1 MRGGSN
7 VLVSPT
13 QAAKQLGV
21 SRDTIDRR
29 WQEWGLTKHK
39 IGNLP
44 NSPVRF
50 RQRDIDN
57 FIQRTA
63 TS

>member
-7 VLVSPT
+7 VMVSPS
-13 QAAKQLGV
+13 QAAQQLGV
-21 SRDTIDRR
+21 SRDTIDRN
-29 WQEWGLTKHK
+29 WQRWGLRKHK
-39 IGNLP
+39 LGEQP

-57 FIQRTA
+57 YIQRTQ
-63 TS
+63 T

>member
-7 VLVSPT
+7 VLVSPDE
-13 QAAKQLGV
+13 AARQLGV

-29 WQEWGLTKHK
+29 WQQWGWKKHTLT
-39 IGNLP
+39 P
-44 NSPVRF
+44 RAVRF

-57 FIQRTA
+57 YLQRIA
-63 TS
+63 NA